1 MMFYELLG
9 PYCVNKSTWK
19 INKRP
24 KCQFP
29 CHLFKQLCLKSEIF
43 FENDF
48 NYCYK
53 VLYTSFTRMCWP
65 HDYQQVFS
73 LENLHQCSVRLCT
86 CIYVM
91 LCMSCLFAGDH
102 FLVYSVLILL
112 EYGVDVWSLFQ
123 LFSEKWQY
131 ERNSP

>member
-1 MMFYELLG
+1 MFYELLG

-19 INKRP
+19 KNKRP

-29 CHLFKQLCLKSEIF
+29 CHLFKQLCLKMIF
-43 FENDF
+43 FKMILITVIKFFILLSHVCVGHMITNRF
-48 NYCYK
+48 FPWRTFISAVWGY
-53 VLYTSFTRMCWP
+53 V
-65 HDYQQVFS
+65 HVF
-73 LENLHQCSVRLCT
+73 
-86 CIYVM
+86 M
-91 LCMSCLFAGDH
+91 LCCVCLACLQVII

-123 LFSEKWQY
+123 LFLEKWQY

>member
-9 PYCVNKSTWK
+9 PYCVNKSTCK

-24 KCQFP
+24 ICQFP

-43 FENDF
+43 LKNDF

-65 HDYQQVFS
+65 HDYQQIFS

-91 LCMSCLFAGDH
+91 LCMSCLFAGDN
-102 FLVYSVLILL
+102 FFGL
-112 EYGVDVWSLFQ
+112 
-123 LFSEKWQY
+123 
-131 ERNSP
+131 

>member
-1 MMFYELLG
+1 
-9 PYCVNKSTWK
+9 
-19 INKRP
+19 
-24 KCQFP
+24 
-29 CHLFKQLCLKSEIF
+29 
-43 FENDF
+43 
-48 NYCYK
+48 
-53 VLYTSFTRMCWP
+53 MCWP

-102 FLVYSVLILL
+102 FLVYSVLIFV

-123 LFSEKWQY
+123 LFLEK
-131 ERNSP
+131 